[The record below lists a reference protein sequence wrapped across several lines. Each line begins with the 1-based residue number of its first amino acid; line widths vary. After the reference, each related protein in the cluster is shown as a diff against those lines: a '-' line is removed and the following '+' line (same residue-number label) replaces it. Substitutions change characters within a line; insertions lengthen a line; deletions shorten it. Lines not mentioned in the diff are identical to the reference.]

1 MKKVQEKET
10 YCEGAVSVRV
20 RRGSSLRM
28 NDTMLKK
35 GERKKERKNKGETRS
50 DCKKNE
56 ANR

>member
-35 GERKKERKNKGETRS
+35 GEKEKREKEQRRNKE
-50 DCKKNE
+50 
-56 ANR
+56 